1 MQEKMQDFSSSST
14 IEINGRLIGPDQPVY
29 TVAEMSANHNQDFNR
44 AVEIVEAAAAAGA
57 DAVKLQTYR
66 PDTITIDSDKEPF
79 QIKEGPWKGR
89 TLYDLYEEA
98 YTPWDWQPKLQEI
111 AHDHGLDL
119 FSSPFDPT
127 AVDFL
132 EEMDVPVYKVASFEN
147 VDLPLIQRVAE
158 TGKPTIMSTGMAT
171 LAEIDE
177 AVRAYREAGGT
188 DLSLLACTSSYP
200 APPEEMHLRRI
211 PHVADTFDVVPGLS
225 DHTLGTEVPVAAV
238 SLGARIVEK
247 HLTLS
252 RDDEGPDSDFSLE
265 PDEFAEMVRAVR
277 KTEKAL
283 GEVRYETTE
292 KESESE
298 TFRRSLFAV
307 EDVEE
312 GEVFT
317 EKNVRSIRPADG
329 LHTRHFEE
337 IVGRCAA
344 EDIERGTPLAWPYVQ

>member
-1 MQEKMQDFSSSST
+1 MSFN
-14 IEINGRLIGPDQPVY
+14 INEHKVGRSGKVY
-29 TVAEMSANHNQDFNR
+29 IVAEMSANHHNDFDR
-44 AVEIVEAAAAAGA
+44 AVEIIKAAAEACV
-57 DAVKLQTYR
+57 DAIKIQTFR

-132 EEMDVPVYKVASFEN
+132 EEMDVPVYKIASFEI

-177 AVRAYREAGGT
+177 AVRAYREADGT
-188 DLSLLACTSSYP
+188 DLALLACTSSYP
-200 APPEEMHLRRI
+200 APPGEMHLRRI
-211 PHVADTFDVVPGLS
+211 PHLAETFDVVPGLS

-238 SLGARIVEK
+238 SLGARIIEK

-252 RDDEGPDSDFSLE
+252 RDDKGPDSDFSLE

-277 KTEKAL
+277 KTERAL
-283 GEVRYETTE
+283 GDVRYETTE

-298 TFRRSLFAV
+298 KFRRSLFV
-307 EDVEE
+307 VKDVKK
-312 GEVFT
+312 GETFT
-317 EKNVRSIRPADG
+317 EENVKSIRPGHG
-329 LHTRHFEE
+329 LRPKHRRKA
-337 IVGRCAA
+337 IGRVASQ
-344 EDIERGTPLAWPYVQ
+344 DVSRGTPLDWIHVDRR

>member
-1 MQEKMQDFSSSST
+1 MSQEFT
-14 IEINGRLIGPDQPVY
+14 IGERKVGEDAPVY
-29 TVAEMSANHNQDFNR
+29 IVAEMSANHNQDFDR
-44 AVEIVEAAAAAGA
+44 AVQIVEAASEAGA
-57 DAVKLQTYR
+57 DAIKLQTYTA
-66 PDTITIDSDKEPF
+66 DTMTIDSEKEPF
-79 QIKEGPWKGR
+79 QIKEGPWEGR

-119 FSSPFDPT
+119 FSSPFDAT

-132 EEMDVPVYKVASFEN
+132 EEMDVPVYKIASFEN
-147 VDLPLIQRVAE
+147 VDLPLIRRVAE

-211 PHVADTFDVVPGLS
+211 PHLAETFDVVPGLS

-252 RDDEGPDSDFSLE
+252 RDEDGPDSDFSLD
-265 PDEFAEMVRAVR
+265 PVEFAEMVQAVR

-298 TFRRSLFAV
+298 SFRRSLFV
-307 EDVEE
+307 VQDVEE
-312 GEVFT
+312 GESFT
-317 EKNVRSIRPADG
+317 ENNVRSIRPGNG

-337 IVGRCAA
+337 VVGRRAT
-344 EDIERGTPLAWPYVQ
+344 EDIERGTPLVWSYLQ

>member
-1 MQEKMQDFSSSST
+1 
-14 IEINGRLIGPDQPVY
+14 L
-29 TVAEMSANHNQDFNR
+29 
-44 AVEIVEAAAAAGA
+44 
-57 DAVKLQTYR
+57 
-66 PDTITIDSDKEPF
+66 
-79 QIKEGPWKGR
+79 KGK

-132 EEMDVPVYKVASFEN
+132 EEMNVPVYKIASFEN
-147 VDLPLIQRVAE
+147 VDLPLIRRVAE

-177 AVRAYREAGGT
+177 AVRAYRGASGAELA
-188 DLSLLACTSSYP
+188 LLACTNSYP

-211 PHVADTFDVVPGLS
+211 PHLAGTFDVVRGLS
-225 DHTLGTEVPVAAV
+225 DHTLGIEVPVAAV

-247 HLTLS
+247 HLMLS

-265 PDEFAEMVRAVR
+265 PDEFAEMVQAVR

-298 TFRRSLFAV
+298 SFRRSLFV
-307 EDVEE
+307 VGDIKE
-312 GEVFT
+312 GEAFT
-317 EKNVRSIRPADG
+317 KEYVRSIRPGHG
-329 LHTRHFEE
+329 LAPEHLGEVIGKRAVCDLEK
-337 IVGRCAA
+337 
-344 EDIERGTPLAWPYVQ
+344 GTPLRWDIVGE

>member
-1 MQEKMQDFSSSST
+1 M
-14 IEINGRLIGPDQPVY
+14 
-29 TVAEMSANHNQDFNR
+29 
-44 AVEIVEAAAAAGA
+44 
-57 DAVKLQTYR
+57 
-66 PDTITIDSDKEPF
+66 
-79 QIKEGPWKGR
+79 
-89 TLYDLYEEA
+89 
-98 YTPWDWQPKLQEI
+98 

-132 EEMDVPVYKVASFEN
+132 EGMDVPVYKIASFEN
-147 VDLPLIQRVAE
+147 VDLPLIRRVAE

-200 APPEEMHLRRI
+200 VPPEEMHLRRI
-211 PHVADTFDVVPGLS
+211 PHLAETFDVVPGLS
-225 DHTLGTEVPVAAV
+225 DHTLGIEVPVAAV

-247 HLTLS
+247 HLMLS
-252 RDDEGPDSDFSLE
+252 RDEEGPDSDFSLE
-265 PDEFAEMVRAVR
+265 PDEFADMVQAVR

-298 TFRRSLFAV
+298 SFRRSLFV
-307 EDVEE
+307 VRDIEE
-312 GEVFT
+312 GGDFT
-317 EKNVRSIRPADG
+317 EENVRSIRPGDE
-329 LHTRHFEE
+329 LHTRHFNDVLESK
-337 IVGRCAA
+337 AA
-344 EDIERGTPLAWPYVQ
+344 QDVERGTPLDWSLVR

>member
-1 MQEKMQDFSSSST
+1 MQDFSSSPT

-29 TVAEMSANHNQDFNR
+29 TVAEMSANHNQDFDR
-44 AVEIVEAAAAAGA
+44 AVQIVEAAAKAGA

-66 PDTITIDSDKEPF
+66 PDTITINTDKEPF
-79 QIKEGPWKGR
+79 QIKEGPWEGR

-111 AHDHGLDL
+111 ARDHGLDL

-132 EEMDVPVYKVASFEN
+132 EKMDVPVYKIASFEN
-147 VDLPLIQRVAE
+147 VDLPLIRRVAE

-211 PHVADTFDVVPGLS
+211 PHLAETFDVVPGIS
-225 DHTLGTEVPVAAV
+225 DHTLGIEVPVAAV
-238 SLGARIVEK
+238 SLGARIAEK

-252 RDDEGPDSDFSLE
+252 RNDEGPDSDFSLE
-265 PDEFAEMVRAVR
+265 PDEFAEMVQAVR
-277 KTEKAL
+277 KTEKSL
-283 GEVRYETTE
+283 GEIRYETTE

-298 TFRRSLFAV
+298 SFRRSLFVV
-307 EDVEE
+307 EDIEA
-312 GEVFT
+312 GESFT
-317 EKNVRSIRPADG
+317 EENMRSIRPGNG
-329 LHTRHFEE
+329 LHTRYYDD
-337 IVGRCAA
+337 ILGRTAS
-344 EDIERGTPLAWPYVQ
+344 EDIERGTPLQWTLIE

>member
-1 MQEKMQDFSSSST
+1 MRQEITIGERKIGQDAPT
-14 IEINGRLIGPDQPVY
+14 YV
-29 TVAEMSANHNQDFNR
+29 VAEMSTNHHHDFDR
-44 AVEIVEAAAAAGA
+44 AVQIVEAASEAGA
-57 DAVKLQTYR
+57 DAIKLQTYTA
-66 PDTITIDSDKEPF
+66 DTMTIDSEKEPF
-79 QIKEGPWKGR
+79 HITEGPWEGR

-127 AVDFL
+127 AVEFL
-132 EEMDVPVYKVASFEN
+132 EEMDVPVYKIASFEN
-147 VDLPLIQRVAE
+147 VDLPLIRRVAE

-211 PHVADTFDVVPGLS
+211 PHLAETFDVVPGLS

-277 KTEKAL
+277 RTERAL
-283 GEVRYETTE
+283 GDVRYETTE

-298 TFRRSLFAV
+298 GFRRSLFVVKNVA
-307 EDVEE
+307 E
-312 GEVFT
+312 GETFS
-317 EKNVRSIRPADG
+317 EENVRSIRPDSG
-329 LHTRHFEE
+329 LHPRYYREVLGSE
-337 IVGRCAA
+337 AAYDVG
-344 EDIERGTPLAWPYVQ
+344 EGTPLDWSLVR

>member
-1 MQEKMQDFSSSST
+1 VTDFYV
-14 IEINGRLIGPDQPVY
+14 NGRKIGGEASVY
-29 TVAEMSANHNQDFNR
+29 VVAEMSANHNQNFDR
-44 AVEIVEAAAAAGA
+44 AVQIVEAAAEAGA

-89 TLYDLYEEA
+89 TLYDLYEKA

-177 AVRAYREAGGT
+177 AVRAYHGAGGT

-211 PHVADTFDVVPGLS
+211 PHLAETFDVVPGLS
-225 DHTLGTEVPVAAV
+225 DHTLGIEVPVAAV

-292 KESESE
+292 KEAESE
-298 TFRRSLFAV
+298 TFRRSLFVV
-307 EDVEE
+307 EDIGE
-312 GEVFT
+312 GELLNRD
-317 EKNVRSIRPADG
+317 NVRSIRPGNG
-329 LHTRHFEE
+329 LHTRHLGDVIGKE
-337 IVGRCAA
+337 ASQQ
-344 EDIERGTPLAWPYVQ
+344 IERGTPLKWSLVE

>member
-1 MQEKMQDFSSSST
+1 
-14 IEINGRLIGPDQPVY
+14 
-29 TVAEMSANHNQDFNR
+29 
-44 AVEIVEAAAAAGA
+44 
-57 DAVKLQTYR
+57 
-66 PDTITIDSDKEPF
+66 
-79 QIKEGPWKGR
+79 
-89 TLYDLYEEA
+89 
-98 YTPWDWQPKLQEI
+98 
-111 AHDHGLDL
+111 LDL

-132 EEMDVPVYKVASFEN
+132 EEMDVPVYKIASFEN
-147 VDLPLIQRVAE
+147 VDLPLIRRVAE
-158 TGKPTIMSTGMAT
+158 TGKPIIMSTGMAT

-188 DLSLLACTSSYP
+188 NLSLLACTSSYP

-211 PHVADTFDVVPGLS
+211 PHLAETFDVVPGLS
-225 DHTLGTEVPVAAV
+225 DHTLETEVPVAAV

-265 PDEFAEMVRAVR
+265 PDEFAEMVQAVR

-298 TFRRSLFAV
+298 SFRRSLFVV
-307 EDVEE
+307 EDIGE
-312 GEVFT
+312 GELLNRD
-317 EKNVRSIRPADG
+317 NVRSIRPGNG
-329 LHTRHFEE
+329 LHTRHLGDVIGKE
-337 IVGRCAA
+337 ASQQ
-344 EDIERGTPLAWPYVQ
+344 IERGTPLKWSLVE